1 MRIKFV
7 LKSEH
12 VLASKG
18 AWRPTPTQ
26 STCLYYC
33 DVMKLVSVINWS
45 LLPVHLAGP
54 PESSGFA
61 ASKRHTSSHTHTSL
75 FKSGSDYLPSR
86 LRLPVGAGRFLGESA
101 GSGQVPGRCPPC
113 TARSSAL
120 QASLQCYTDAVE
132 APSVFT

>member
-33 DVMKLVSVINWS
+33 DVMKLVSV
-45 LLPVHLAGP
+45 
-54 PESSGFA
+54 
-61 ASKRHTSSHTHTSL
+61 T
-75 FKSGSDYLPSR
+75 DYLHGDQTSFGW
-86 LRLPVGAGRFLGESA
+86 LRAVQDMYLEAETAGLA
-101 GSGQVPGRCPPC
+101 NK
-113 TARSSAL
+113 L
-120 QASLQCYTDAVE
+120 KNLI
-132 APSVFT
+132 